1 MTGYQLMTACL
12 PEAAAERADLA
23 EVVGGPATAHGP
35 EAEVPRGGAGEA
47 DGAGAVGGAGAAG
60 GSGAAGCAVLAWAR
74 SGLMELTGYPA
85 GPPLAPVAPV
95 LARAAAVV
103 SAFGDVSGQGL
114 DPCAV
119 LDLGAVLDLRAV
131 LAARAAEAGWH
142 RRGTV
147 SANGT
152 CRLLPAA
159 DGWLA
164 INLAR
169 PVDVRSVPAVLGR
182 DVTGDPWD
190 ELRGEAAGRPAA
202 DLAAAAQLVG
212 IPAAVLG
219 GDDPAPIRRSEL
231 GARLRPPPAPAVVL
245 DLSAMWAGPL
255 CTSILGRAGWRVL
268 KVEDSRR
275 PDGARF
281 GPPKFYASLHP
292 GQATIRLDFGTAAGR
307 AELRRLADQAT
318 IIVESSRRRALR
330 GLGLIAEDWV
340 GAAPGRIWVAITGYG
355 REDPQQRVAFGDDAA
370 VAGGLVTY
378 AADGT
383 PVFCGDAIA
392 DPLTGLYAALA
403 ALAAHTAG
411 GGELVDVAMAGVSA
425 HVARRAAGPLFP
437 HVVRP
442 GRDGWTVSH
451 GTSTEPVRAP

>member
-1 MTGYQLMTACL
+1 MTGYRLMAACL
-12 PEAAAERADLA
+12 PAAAAERAHLVNLLPMGVASD
-23 EVVGGPATAHGP
+23 HGP
-35 EAEVPRGGAGEA
+35 EADGPREAGRATEA
-47 DGAGAVGGAGAAG
+47 
-60 GSGAAGCAVLAWAR
+60 SGCAVLAWAR
-74 SGLMELTGYPA
+74 SGLMELTGHA
-85 GPPLAPVAPV
+85 DGPPLAPAAPV
-95 LARAAAVV
+95 LARAAALV
-103 SAFGDVSGQGL
+103 SALAGLSGQNGDMPL
-114 DPCAV
+114 E
-119 LDLGAVLDLRAV
+119 LDLRAV
-131 LAARAAEAGWH
+131 LADRAAEAGW
-142 RRGTV
+142 RRQGTV

-169 PVDVRSVPAVLGR
+169 PIDVHSLPAVLGR

-190 ELRGEAAGRPAA
+190 ELRSHAGGRPAA

-219 GDDPAPIRRSEL
+219 GDCPAPIRLSQL
-231 GARLRPPPAPAVVL
+231 GERLTPPPPRGVVL

-255 CTSILGRAGWRVL
+255 CASILGRAGWRVL
-268 KVEDSRR
+268 KIEDSRR

-281 GPPKFYASLHP
+281 GPSNFYASLHAS
-292 GQATIRLDFGTAAGR
+292 QATIRLDFGTAAGR
-307 AELRRLADQAT
+307 SELQRLADRAA

-330 GLGLIAEDWV
+330 GLGLIGEDWV
-340 GAAPGRIWVAITGYG
+340 AAAPGRIWVSITGYG

-370 VAGGLVTY
+370 AAGGLAAY

-392 DPLTGLYAALA
+392 DPLTGMYAALA
-403 ALAAHTAG
+403 AMATHAVG
-411 GGELVDVAMAGVSA
+411 GGELIDVAMAGVSA
-425 HVARRAAGPLFP
+425 DIARRPAGPLLP

-442 GRDGWTVSH
+442 SSDGWTASH
-451 GTSTEPVRAP
+451 GAITELVRAP

>member
-1 MTGYQLMTACL
+1 MTEYRLMAACL
-12 PEAAAERADLA
+12 PGAAAERAQLA
-23 EVVGGPATAHGP
+23 SMVPAGHASAHGP
-35 EAEVPRGGAGEA
+35 KAKVLPQEASGVNADGGA
-47 DGAGAVGGAGAAG
+47 
-60 GSGAAGCAVLAWAR
+60 AAGCAVLAWAR
-74 SGLMELTGYPA
+74 SGLMELTGCAA

-95 LARAAAVV
+95 LARAAAVL
-103 SAFGDVSGQGL
+103 SALGNFSGQKRDMPPGFE
-114 DPCAV
+114 
-119 LDLGAVLDLRAV
+119 LRAV
-131 LAARAAEAGWH
+131 LAGRAAEAGWQ
-142 RRGTV
+142 RQGTV

-169 PVDVRSVPAVLGR
+169 PADVSSLPAVLRR

-190 ELRGEAAGRPAA
+190 ELRSEAASRPAA

-219 GDDPAPIRRSEL
+219 GECPAPIRLSQL
-231 GARLRPPPAPAVVL
+231 GARLTPPPAHGVLL

-255 CTSILGRAGWRVL
+255 CASILGRAGWRVL

-281 GPPKFYASLHP
+281 GPPKFYASLHAS
-292 GQATIRLDFGTAAGR
+292 QATIRLDFGTAAGG
-307 AELRRLADQAT
+307 AELHRLADKAA

-330 GLGLIAEDWV
+330 GLGLIAEDWIS
-340 GAAPGRIWVAITGYG
+340 AAPGRIWVSITGYG

-370 VAGGLVTY
+370 VAGGLVAY

-403 ALAAHTAG
+403 AMAAHAAG

-425 HVARRAAGPLFP
+425 HVARRPAGRLLP
-437 HVVRP
+437 HVVRR
-442 GRDGWTVSH
+442 GSDGWTVSH
-451 GTSTEPVRAP
+451 GALTEPVRAP